1 MRTIFLMIV
10 AFMLLIP
17 GFAEAENRALIIGVG
32 KYRIE
37 NASLP
42 GIEQDV
48 ENMVKIAQQIGFTG
62 NQIKV
67 LRDADATLVNIE
79 NAINTWLI
87 QGVKPSDRVLIY
99 FSGHGSYIPDEN
111 GDEDD
116 ETDEVL
122 LPYDTEQTEKGL
134 KNALVDDR
142 FGELLAKI
150 PSKEVF
156 VLIDACHSGSSTKSV
171 DRNRQEYPKF
181 FQYPNMPTPT
191 VRKGSF
197 ARKEAVKAVNHV
209 SLTACRDDETAIATS
224 KGSLFTRG
232 ILAAI
237 ETALSLSQSLNLTT
251 LIEGAA
257 RFITQNVSNPSK
269 IHHPTVSGNTTLAQQ
284 NLLEEDMAKKLE
296 QLADK
301 ADFPISVK
309 TNKQNFKVGELLEVS
324 CQPDR
329 DGYLNVLNINPQDKQ
344 IIVLFPNK
352 YHTDNFVKAGTT
364 TTIPAREDKFDLPAS
379 PPLGKTLIVVFLTQ
393 KPVNAYKEGEGKPDE
408 MFRTFSNASFDS
420 LKGFAPREKKEEKG
434 LGAGKVVIHIE

>member
-87 QGVKPSDRVLIY
+87 QGVKPSDRVLMY

-156 VLIDACHSGSSTKSV
+156 VLIDA
-171 DRNRQEYPKF
+171 
-181 FQYPNMPTPT
+181 
-191 VRKGSF
+191 
-197 ARKEAVKAVNHV
+197 
-209 SLTACRDDETAIATS
+209 
-224 KGSLFTRG
+224 
-232 ILAAI
+232 
-237 ETALSLSQSLNLTT
+237 SQ
-251 LIEGAA
+251 I
-257 RFITQNVSNPSK
+257 
-269 IHHPTVSGNTTLAQQ
+269 
-284 NLLEEDMAKKLE
+284 
-296 QLADK
+296 
-301 ADFPISVK
+301 FPISEHADTYCK
-309 TNKQNFKVGELLEVS
+309 KRQFCPQGSCESGES
-324 CQPDR
+324 CQSDR
-329 DGYLNVLNINPQDKQ
+329 
-344 IIVLFPNK
+344 
-352 YHTDNFVKAGTT
+352 
-364 TTIPAREDKFDLPAS
+364 LP
-379 PPLGKTLIVVFLTQ
+379 G
-393 KPVNAYKEGEGKPDE
+393 
-408 MFRTFSNASFDS
+408 
-420 LKGFAPREKKEEKG
+420 
-434 LGAGKVVIHIE
+434 